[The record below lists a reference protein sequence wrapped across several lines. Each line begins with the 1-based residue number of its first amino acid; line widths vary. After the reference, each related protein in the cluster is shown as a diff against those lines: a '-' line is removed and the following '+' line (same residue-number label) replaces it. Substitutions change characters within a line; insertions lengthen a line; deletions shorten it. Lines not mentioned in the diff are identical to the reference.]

1 MIVGAL
7 HTAKSDAALV
17 PLRSRA
23 MVCLVWCQRM
33 RRVSGKPTRPIGAA
47 VTLGTVV
54 LLASCGG
61 TSIAVPST
69 DTQVEVTD
77 YATLPPPTTTIAPTT
92 TLPPEPG
99 SILTS
104 EATYVVVEGDY
115 PFQVAARFGVDFEA
129 FVELN
134 GWSIEDGQVP
144 DWPIP
149 GSVIRIPAGAKVPGG
164 ASVLVPV
171 PTTTTIPDPFASVA
185 PDSSLATDTATTV
198 DDGIGCGTYTIMDG
212 DYPVLVADK
221 LDTTVDKLADAND
234 DTSGY
239 GAFYVGLTINVPC

>member
-1 MIVGAL
+1 
-7 HTAKSDAALV
+7 
-17 PLRSRA
+17 
-23 MVCLVWCQRM
+23 MVCLVQLVWGRRM
-33 RRVSGKPTRPIGAA
+33 RETRPEPRPSRFASRSFGAA
-47 VTLGTVV
+47 AALGVAIVVT
-54 LLASCGG
+54 SCGG
-61 TSIAVPST
+61 PSLAVPST
-69 DTQVEVTD
+69 ETEVEVTD

-92 TLPPEPG
+92 TLPPQPG

-104 EATYVVVEGDY
+104 EATYVVVGGDY

-134 GWSIEDGQVP
+134 GWTIEAGQVP

-171 PTTTTIPDPFASVA
+171 ATTTTIPDPFASVA
-185 PDSSLATDTATTV
+185 PDSSLAPDTATTV
-198 DDGIGCGTYTIMDG
+198 DDGIGCGTYMIMDG